1 MNEKA
6 KAKAKAK
13 AKRINN
19 FIEAHRLSK
28 CSGSYRK
35 GVIFDESGAICRMF
49 INFTTSK
56 LDKHSENYDTIFY
69 AGRGKKDKEK
79 YFVED
84 TVSNRENLRM
94 EANKEPFPIYVRNG
108 DSYFYVGR
116 FVIAKVQKKKQFNPN
131 MGQCFANMGFLCR
144 KISD

>member
-1 MNEKA
+1 MKQI
-6 KAKAKAK
+6 K
-13 AKRINN
+13 N

-28 CSGSYRK
+28 CGGSYRK
-35 GVIFDESGAICRMF
+35 GVVFDASGAICRIF

-69 AGRGKKDKEK
+69 AGRGKKDKDK

-84 TVSNRENLRM
+84 TVANRENLRM
-94 EANKEPFPIYVRNG
+94 KASIKQFPIYVKNG
-108 DSYFYVGR
+108 DGYFYVGR
-116 FVIAKVQKKKQFNPN
+116 FLIEKAQKKKQFNPN
-131 MGQCFANMGFLCR
+131 MGWYFTTIGFLCI